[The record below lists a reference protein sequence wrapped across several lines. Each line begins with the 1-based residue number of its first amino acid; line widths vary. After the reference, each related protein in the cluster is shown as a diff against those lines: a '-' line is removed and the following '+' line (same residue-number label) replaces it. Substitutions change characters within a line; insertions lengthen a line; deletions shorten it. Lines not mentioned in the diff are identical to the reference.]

1 MTNIV
6 YTSSARLDLLEAW
19 LFIAEDNLNAA
30 DQMLETINEN
40 ISMLAQRPLL
50 GRERPELHEGLRS
63 WATKTPYILYYAPE
77 PDDLTL
83 IRVLHH
89 ARDIQSI
96 DMSH

>member
-50 GRERPELHEGLRS
+50 GRERPELHESLRS
-63 WATKTPYILYYAPE
+63 WITQTPYILYYAPE
-77 PDDLTL
+77 ADGLT
-83 IRVLHH
+83 IVRVLHY
-89 ARDIQSI
+89 ARDIQNI

>member
-63 WATKTPYILYYAPE
+63 WATQTPYILYYAPE
-77 PDDLTL
+77 PDGLTL
-83 IRVLHH
+83 IRVLHY

>member
-50 GRERPELHEGLRS
+50 GREPRWPLQ
-63 WATKTPYILYYAPE
+63 TPPPLAGQIPPGKA
-77 PDDLTL
+77 
-83 IRVLHH
+83 V
-89 ARDIQSI
+89 
-96 DMSH
+96 

>member
-6 YTSSARLDLLEAW
+6 YTSSARLDLLVAW

-50 GRERPELHEGLRS
+50 G
-63 WATKTPYILYYAPE
+63 
-77 PDDLTL
+77 
-83 IRVLHH
+83 
-89 ARDIQSI
+89 
-96 DMSH
+96 